1 MSDKPHILCVDDEP
15 RVLESLAL
23 NLRKYC
29 RLSTALNGPVAL
41 QVVDSPDPPVVVVSD
56 MRMPEMDGATLLAQ
70 IRERSPDIT
79 RILLTGQADIDSAV
93 AAVNHGQVF
102 RFLTKP
108 CAPQAFLAAV
118 RDAIEQNR
126 LVTAERVLLE
136 QTLRGSIAA
145 LAEALSLSNPLSFG
159 RSVRIK
165 NHVGEIAKAARI
177 PTTWQLDVAATLS
190 QIGCVTLPD
199 STCEKLYYGR
209 PLDLEDAKLVDRLPQ
224 VAIQLIEHI
233 PRLETVRALVEHQ
246 NRNFDGSAGGPTGEA
261 IPQGSRILKIAIDFD
276 MLEAS
281 GMSPELIFG
290 TMISRTGRYDPVLL
304 TAFSRAKAGTQD
316 HNLQEVT
323 LANLRVG
330 MILVRDVETKSG
342 MLLIGRGQEVTAGL
356 LQRLQ
361 NMGNGLVREPLLV
374 RISRD

>member
-15 RVLESLAL
+15 RVLEGLAL
-23 NLRKYC
+23 HLRKHY
-29 RLSTALNGPVAL
+29 RLSTALNGPAAL
-41 QVVDSPDPPVVVVSD
+41 QVVDGLAPPVVVVSD
-56 MRMPEMDGATLLAQ
+56 MRMPEMDGATFLAQ
-70 IRERSPDIT
+70 VRERSPDIT
-79 RILLTGQADIDSAV
+79 RVLLTGQADIDSAM
-93 AAVNHGQVF
+93 AAVNHGQIF

-118 RDAIEQNR
+118 RDAVEQNR

-165 NHVGEIAKAARI
+165 NHVEEIARAAHV
-177 PTTWQLDVAATLS
+177 PTSWQLDVAATLS

-209 PLDLEDAKLVDRLPQ
+209 PLDLAEAKLVERLPQ

-233 PRLETVRALVEHQ
+233 PRLEQVRLLVEHQ
-246 NRNFDGSAGGPTGEA
+246 NRCFDGSGGGPVGDA
-261 IPQGSRILKIAIDFD
+261 IPRGSRILKIAIDFD

-290 TMISRTGRYDPVLL
+290 TMSSRTGRYDPVLL
-304 TAFSRAKAGTQD
+304 ATFSHAKAATQD
-316 HNLQEVT
+316 QHLQEVT
-323 LANLRVG
+323 LANLRAG
-330 MILVRDVETKSG
+330 MVLLHDVEARSG
-342 MLLIGRGQEVTAGL
+342 VLLIGRGQEVTGGL
-356 LQRLQ
+356 LQRLR
-361 NMGNGLVREPLLV
+361 NMGNGMVREPLLV
-374 RISRD
+374 RVNRD

>member
-15 RVLESLAL
+15 KVIEGLAL
-23 NLRKYC
+23 HLRRHY
-29 RLSTALNGPVAL
+29 RVSTALNGPTAL

-56 MRMPEMDGATLLAQ
+56 MRMPEMDGATFLAHV
-70 IRERSPDIT
+70 RERSPDIT
-79 RILLTGQADIDSAV
+79 RVLLTGQADIDSAV
-93 AAVNHGQVF
+93 AAINHGQVF

-108 CAPQAFLAAV
+108 CAPQAFLTAV
-118 RDAIEQNR
+118 RDAVEQNR

-159 RSVRIK
+159 RAVRIK
-165 NHVGEIAKAARI
+165 NHVQDIAKAAHV
-177 PTTWQLDVAATLS
+177 PPSWQLDVAATVS
-190 QIGCVTLPD
+190 QIGCVTLPN

-209 PLDLEDAKLVDRLPQ
+209 PLDLDDSKLVERLPQ
-224 VAIQLIEHI
+224 VAIQLIGHL
-233 PRLETVRALVEHQ
+233 PRLEAVRSLVEHQ
-246 NRNFDGSAGGPTGEA
+246 NRSFDGDGGRPAGED

-290 TMISRTGRYDPVLL
+290 TMSSRAGRYDPVLL
-304 TAFSRAKAGTQD
+304 AAFSRAKAATQD
-316 HNLQEVT
+316 QRLQEVT

-330 MILVRDVETKSG
+330 MVLLRDVEAKSG
-342 MLLIGRGQEVTAGL
+342 VLLIGRGQEVTSGL
-356 LQRLQ
+356 LQRLR

-374 RISRD
+374 RVNRD